1 VEIRKHL
8 GWEYGEFEIPS
19 KVYDIFGAHAAQG
32 AAAEKEWN
40 MLWVEY
46 QQKEPALAAQFE
58 RAVLE
63 QKLPEGWADALP
75 TYSPSEKGK
84 ATRVNSQECINGLA
98 SVLPEFMGGS
108 ADLASS
114 TLTLMRTTGDF
125 AKNQYASKNMRFGV
139 REFGMG
145 AIANAMSLSKTGMVP
160 YCSTFLVFTDYMRH
174 AIRMSAMSQAGTIFV
189 MTHDSIALGEDGPT
203 HQPVETIPS
212 LRLIPDLVVMRPADG
227 NETAGAYKIAVER
240 SKLDSLPTLLCL
252 SRQALPN
259 LEKSSVDNVA
269 KGAYPVLE
277 CDDPELILVATGS
290 EVSLCMDAAKEMSDT
305 KVRVVSM
312 PSVEVFREQ
321 PKSYREEL
329 LPKEVPKLSVECA
342 VTTGWAEW
350 TNAHIGVNTF
360 GASAPGGTCMDKFGF
375 NVPNVVRCARRC
387 LAGET
392 GVLSERA
399 PGRHNSSSR
408 GLKRPVLT
416 HQGSESKIR
425 NEKESDAEEKEES
438 DPLTGA

>member
-1 VEIRKHL
+1 
-8 GWEYGEFEIPS
+8 
-19 KVYDIFGAHAAQG
+19 
-32 AAAEKEWN
+32 
-40 MLWVEY
+40 
-46 QQKEPALAAQFE
+46 
-58 RAVLE
+58 
-63 QKLPEGWADALP
+63 
-75 TYSPSEKGK
+75 
-84 ATRVNSQECINGLA
+84 
-98 SVLPEFMGGS
+98 MGGS

-114 TLTLMRTTGDF
+114 TMSHMKATGDF
-125 AKNQYASKNMRFGV
+125 AKNQYAEKNMRFGV

-174 AIRMSAMSQAGTIFV
+174 AIRMAAMCQAGTIFV

-259 LEKSSVDNVA
+259 LEKSSIQNVA
-269 KGAYPVLE
+269 KGAYSVLE

-290 EVSLCMDAAKEMSDT
+290 EVSLCMDAAKEMSDK

-312 PSVEVFREQ
+312 PSVEIFREQ
-321 PKSYREEL
+321 PKSYKDEL

-342 VTTGWAEW
+342 VTTGWQEW

-375 NVPNVVRCARRC
+375 NVPNVVKCAMRC
-387 LAGET
+387 LVGET

-399 PGRHNSSSR
+399 PGRHRKIFSVSSTRSQ
-408 GLKRPVLT
+408 KVPELT
-416 HQGSESKIR
+416 HEGSDVKIR
-425 NEKESDAEEKEES
+425 KETDLDAEASTMDTLPELNSASSDSDVESDHSSTLAVR
-438 DPLTGA
+438 AVA